1 MGMIKQ
7 HSLEDISEMQY
18 LLENIKNEYVQG
30 ITPTLIKNNSKLFGN
45 PHKIPKLKKI
55 QINRGLGLA
64 AQNTNILKKKH
75 PRIQIYYRTIPIITR
90 AKKSIAGF
98 KVRED

>member
-1 MGMIKQ
+1 MIKQ

-55 QINRGLGLA
+55 QINRGLGMA
-64 AQNTNILKKKH
+64 AQNTNILKKN
-75 PRIQIYYRTIPIITR
+75 IQEFRSITGQKPLITK
-90 AKKSIAGF
+90 AKKIDCWF
-98 KVRED
+98 